1 MRKLT
6 DQERE
11 DLLVTA
17 LEGGS
22 TYWYLLDDI
31 SKIQDKFQRGTTSTA
46 EAIFKALKEGWS
58 INIKDI
64 ENEED
69 VLGILSMDSILEGEK
84 KMRNEEPDHY
94 QDILDEGWDAD
105 TADAWF
111 QYVVMGEIIF
121 G

>member
-17 LEGGS
+17 LEGAS
-22 TYWYLLDDI
+22 NYWYLLDDI
-31 SKIQDKFQRGTTSTA
+31 SKIQDKFQQGATSTS
-46 EAIFKALKEGWS
+46 EAIFRAIKEGWS
-58 INIKDI
+58 INIKDV
-64 ENEED
+64 ENEEE
-69 VLGILSMDSILEGEK
+69 VLGILSMDNILEGEK
-84 KMRNEEPDHY
+84 KMRHNEPDHY

-105 TADAWF
+105 TADVWF
-111 QYVVMGEIIF
+111 QYAVLGEITF